1 MVPELRWGWGG
12 EGEKTHQQGA
22 LAWIARRRSSHRWT
36 VASGTGG
43 GWPPAWSM
51 PDGTIAD
58 LTVAGAV
65 YKLIADYGN
74 GFPADW

>member
-1 MVPELRWGWGG
+1 
-12 EGEKTHQQGA
+12 
-22 LAWIARRRSSHRWT
+22 
-36 VASGTGG
+36 
-43 GWPPAWSM
+43 M

-74 GFPADW
+74 GFPAD